1 MPAQSG
7 TEYPRVLDGA
17 RSCPP
22 EDCGGTS
29 GYANLLDILTDPKHE
44 DYQHMRE
51 WAGEGFNAEVFSLK
65 DINQRL
71 RLNRSLAAKS

>member
-1 MPAQSG
+1 
-7 TEYPRVLDGA
+7 
-17 RSCPP
+17 
-22 EDCGGTS
+22 
-29 GYANLLDILTDPKHE
+29 
-44 DYQHMRE
+44 MRE